1 MDFRLGLDAQAW
13 ILFQSE
19 QCPRQRLYYMSQT
32 SVFLGPNPI
41 PRQDGASAT
50 SPILHLYVLGP
61 KNDGFTPTERYGSVW
76 IILQFQGLNI
86 KKK

>member
-61 KNDGFTPTERYGSVW
+61 KNDGFHPH
-76 IILQFQGLNI
+76 
-86 KKK
+86 

>member
-1 MDFRLGLDAQAW
+1 
-13 ILFQSE
+13 
-19 QCPRQRLYYMSQT
+19 MSQT

-61 KNDGFTPTERYGSVW
+61 KNGRFTPTERYGSVW
-76 IILQFQGLNI
+76 IILGLNI
-86 KKK
+86 QKEHLKHAETIKIET